1 MTFKI
6 NILSIL
12 DALLTVI
19 GYIDAGSTFGSFSL
33 RIEGVAFC
41 LAGTAAGI
49 PTIYQSLFNH
59 CSTLKQQLI

>member
-1 MTFKI
+1 LFSVVYVLAPTVVD
-6 NILSIL
+6 L

-33 RIEGVAFC
+33 RIKGVAFC

-49 PTIYQSLFNH
+49 PTLY
-59 CSTLKQQLI
+59 